1 MNHSFLLFSFSWATY
16 TPASGWL
23 MRNVANELSDPAM
36 VFISF
41 IRFALWRGCFSTQA
55 IVFYSFILISY
66 MHKVSLNK
74 GIKPQLIFLP
84 PLNLRL
90 GCFEDFFANCLNM
103 SSEKHVPSVYF
114 QYIILSNLNFDH
126 LRLYDVELSCFSA
139 NGKFQVICRLVF
151 A

>member
-1 MNHSFLLFSFSWATY
+1 MDK
-16 TPASGWL
+16 
-23 MRNVANELSDPAM
+23 ANELSDPAM

-84 PLNLRL
+84 PVNLRL
-90 GCFEDFFANCLNM
+90 GYFEDFFCQLLKYVIRKTCAKCLF
-103 SSEKHVPSVYF
+103 SVYN
-114 QYIILSNLNFDH
+114 II
-126 LRLYDVELSCFSA
+126 
-139 NGKFQVICRLVF
+139 
-151 A
+151 